1 MELYLHSSTSP
12 HGVHIDNTSTAL
24 VYRYKSYVYIWIE
37 AALNSSRSVGG
48 KQAGRQFATAF
59 SVPELILDMFGSDR
73 IQLTCSSFSRIV
85 DQYAASGSCLLCRL
99 SQFISIVESLLQ
111 RGDVYRASLSLNE
124 LSSQRRTWTR
134 SC

>member
-1 MELYLHSSTSP
+1 MLRKNGAIPPLLHIP
-12 HGVHIDNTSTAL
+12 HGVHIDNTSAAL
-24 VYRYKSYVYIWIE
+24 VYRYKSYVYIWIQ

-48 KQAGRQFATAF
+48 NKKT
-59 SVPELILDMFGSDR
+59 VPELILDMFGSDT

-85 DQYAASGSCLLCRL
+85 DQYAASGSCLLYRL

-111 RGDVYRASLSLNE
+111 RGDVYTASLSLNE
-124 LSSQRRTWTR
+124 LTSQRRTWTR